1 MMQKLIGATMLV
13 AGTCIGSGMIALPML
28 LSKLGLLL
36 SIILMLLIWLL
47 MYFSALILVE
57 LSLQAGQ
64 GLSLGD
70 LGEKYSGKVA
80 ELMGVGSFKIL
91 SYALVAVYLYA
102 GTSVIQKLLLSTLG
116 LEYSFNV
123 LTIIYS
129 SCVFL
134 LFLLPLKSIDYINR
148 FLFLGLLTVVAVLI
162 IGLFSTINWHNLP
175 LISTQSAE
183 ISSWKV
189 IIPVVF
195 TSFGF
200 QGSCHSFVNYCDR
213 DPVILKKALFWGSL
227 IPAIVYI
234 IWTFGTLSVVY
245 NDNQQFY
252 EQMLDNKVDVGGLV
266 QELSSIASG
275 HNVQMLT
282 WWISILAIITS
293 ILGVGIGLIDTIK
306 TMLPGKMNNSFS
318 ANILASLI
326 MIVPAALIAIIVP
339 NAFIAVLGFAGM
351 ILVLIAILLPAYL
364 FYKAKFTKLNY
375 SILKHKALINIVIA
389 IGVAIICCEV
399 SNILHKI

>member
-1 MMQKLIGATMLV
+1 MQKLIGATMLV

-64 GLSLGD
+64 GLSLGA
-70 LGEKYSGKVA
+70 LGKKYSGVVA
-80 ELMGVGSFKIL
+80 ELVGAGSFKIL

-102 GTSVIQKLLLSTLG
+102 GTSVIQKLLFTLG
-116 LEYSFNV
+116 LEYSFNS

-129 SCVFL
+129 FCVFL

-175 LISTQSAE
+175 LISIQSTE
-183 ISSWKV
+183 ISSWQI

-234 IWTFGTLSVVY
+234 IWTLGTLSVVY
-245 NDNQQFY
+245 NDNPYFY
-252 EQMLDNKVDVGGLV
+252 KQMLDNKVDVGGLV
-266 QELSSIASG
+266 QELSNIASG
-275 HNVQMLT
+275 HSVQMLT

-306 TMLPGKMNNSFS
+306 TMLPVKMNKSFS
-318 ANILASLI
+318 ANIAASLI
-326 MIVPAALIAIIVP
+326 MIVPAALITIMVP
-339 NAFIAVLGFAGM
+339 NAFITVLGFAGM

-375 SILKHKALINIVIA
+375 SILKHRALINIVIV
-389 IGVAIICCEV
+389 IGVAIICCEIA
-399 SNILHKI
+399 NILHKI